1 MKKSL
6 GMTLAAL
13 VLSGMF
19 LTGCSSKPGEDEM
32 KQLES
37 LKAEVT
43 SLEKKVSDL
52 ESEKAALQKAIADK
66 DAQLKRCADDKA
78 EVQKRLQG
86 M

>member
-19 LTGCSSKPGEDEM
+19 LTGCSSKPSEDEM

-43 SLEKKVSDL
+43 SLEQKVSDL
-52 ESEKAALQKAIADK
+52 ESQKAALQKAIAEK
-66 DAQLKRCADDKA
+66 DAQLKKCADDKA
-78 EVQKRLQG
+78 AVQKNLQG